1 MKHQMLNRISR
12 LFSSSSPSTP
22 TTSNEITTITEYKHS
37 TVKQKKPCTNGTQKR
52 NRWSTLGI
60 GKKTKRNSIP
70 VGEWFSAPITENNK
84 NRDSVISSSP
94 INVGCYYD
102 EKVEIIVPSA
112 SINSFLT
119 TTSTNSGYQHA
130 PFYFSSPSLS
140 PQQEV
145 DEQLHTPRTS
155 IDEQE
160 SQKQEKHNSITQ
172 TVGLATMVNHILSDA
187 FVVADKDIFDKD
199 DFYD

>member
-1 MKHQMLNRISR
+1 MLNRISR
-12 LFSSSSPSTP
+12 LFTPSSPSNP
-22 TTSNEITTITEYKHS
+22 TTSTSNEIKTITEYNHN
-37 TVKQKKPCTNGTQKR
+37 TIKQTKPCTNGTQKR

-70 VGEWFSAPITENNK
+70 VGEWFSSPTTENSN

-94 INVGCYYD
+94 VDVGCYYD

-119 TTSTNSGYQHA
+119 TTTTNSGYQHA
-130 PFYFSSPSLS
+130 PFYFSSPCLS

-160 SQKQEKHNSITQ
+160 LQKQEKHSITQ
-172 TVGLATMVNHILSDA
+172 TVGLVTMVNHILSDA
-187 FVVADKDIFDKD
+187 FVVADEDIFDKD

>member
-1 MKHQMLNRISR
+1 MKHQFVNRLSR
-12 LFSSSSPSTP
+12 LFTSTSTSSTHHQQQQPQEL
-22 TTSNEITTITEYKHS
+22 N
-37 TVKQKKPCTNGTQKR
+37 TVEQKKPCDGTATYKKH
-52 NRWSTLGI
+52 RWSTLGI

-70 VGEWFSAPITENNK
+70 VGEWFSSPIEKDK
-84 NRDSVISSSP
+84 NRDSAIASSP
-94 INVGCYYD
+94 VNVGCYYD

-119 TTSTNSGYQHA
+119 ATSMNSGFQHA

-140 PQQEV
+140 PQHEV

-160 SQKQEKHNSITQ
+160 MLQKQEK

-187 FVVADKDIFDKD
+187 FVVADQDIFDRD